1 MLIHQD
7 KNSKVHLELET
18 IPAVMYFT
26 INGQTFRYGLDRQ
39 CMDNECQYNQN
50 IVSWMENHREEIKDI
65 LYNWSLDR
73 EINEIIDEII

>member
-39 CMDNECQYNQN
+39 CMDSECQYNQN
-50 IVSWMENHREEIKDI
+50 IVS
-65 LYNWSLDR
+65 
-73 EINEIIDEII
+73 